1 MTGRGLFWGQ
11 FTIGDEWETSGRTLF
26 ETDIVNFMGL
36 AGIYEELYSNVE
48 YAEREN
54 MFKRRFGPGPLT
66 FVLAEG
72 LAIQLGLLDRT
83 GMALLETN
91 VKLTNPLFLGD
102 TFYVRIA
109 VTGKRETSKPDRGIV
124 FFEHRVLKT
133 SGEQVALITKTRLV
147 RRLPVDGSAL

>member
-1 MTGRGLFWGQ
+1 MQGRGLFWEQ
-11 FTIGDEWETSGRTLF
+11 FTVGDEWETSGRTLF
-26 ETDIVNFMGL
+26 EADIVNFMGL

-54 MFKRRFGPGPLT
+54 LFKRRFGPGPLT

-91 VKLTNPLFLGD
+91 MKLTAPVFLGD
-102 TFYVRIA
+102 TFFVHIE

-124 FFEHRVLKT
+124 FFEHRVQKT
-133 SGEQVALITKTRLV
+133 SGEQVALITKTRMV
-147 RRLPVDGSAL
+147 RRQPGAAT